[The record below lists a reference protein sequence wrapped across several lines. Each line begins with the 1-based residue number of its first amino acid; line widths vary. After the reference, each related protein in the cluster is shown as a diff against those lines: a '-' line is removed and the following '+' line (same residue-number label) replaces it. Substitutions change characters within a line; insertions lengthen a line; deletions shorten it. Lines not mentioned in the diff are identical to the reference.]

1 MNSPLFRSGNLRVTQ
16 RGVTLIEALVA
27 LVVMS
32 FGMVALVGLLSNLRH
47 SGDLAKQRS
56 EAMRIA
62 QAELETLRAFSVL
75 KKASGADASVKDY
88 EEDLFKAVAAGT
100 VVGENSNTSFVVDR
114 KVVPLAGV
122 AEEGETEPQAI
133 RGQTIRVSV
142 TWQDRGGAAQKLVLD
157 TIVSRTDPAFSFAL
171 GVTPPTHGVRTPDGR
186 NPVVPPGAKDLGN
199 GFSAFRP
206 GGGSPAVWVFN
217 NASGVITGLCDI
229 ATDTAVSALTA
240 SSVESC
246 KNNTIGYLLSGTIR
260 FSSSSSP
267 RPEAPD
273 AAALPV
279 STYIDLTP
287 SELKVV
293 KDSVWVL
300 AEGRDY
306 PITPN
311 HVCFNNSPASGD
323 LTQTLVDYYCIV
335 YPNTQSPRN
344 WWGRVY
350 VTGLNLGS
358 SATQFKVCR
367 YSADYNG
374 NGYTYWVN
382 PEADKEPFFKIDN
395 EEHPETYRA
404 VSRSL
409 ARQNFLVVRGDVSC
423 PTRAHATDLF
433 IDYATHEMPLPPASA
448 TSP

>member
-1 MNSPLFRSGNLRVTQ
+1 MHSLVFQSRGGRTFQ

-32 FGMVALVGLLSNLRH
+32 FGMVALVGLLSNLRQ

-62 QAELETLRAFSVL
+62 QAEIETLRAFSVL
-75 KKASGADASVKDY
+75 KKASGADPSVRDY
-88 EEDLFKAVAAGT
+88 EDNLLKVIAART
-100 VVGENSNTSFVVDR
+100 VVGENSNTSFVVER
-114 KVVPLAGV
+114 KVVPLYGV
-122 AEEGETEPQAI
+122 TAAGETEPQAI
-133 RGQTIRVSV
+133 RGQTIKVTV
-142 TWQDRGGAAQKLVLD
+142 TWEDRGGGAQKLALD
-157 TIVSRTDPAFSFAL
+157 TVISRTDPAFSFAL

-186 NPVVPPGAKDLGN
+186 NPAVPPGAKDLGN
-199 GFSAFRP
+199 GSSAFRP

-229 ATDTAVSALTA
+229 AVDTAVSTLTP

-246 KNNTIGYLLSGTIR
+246 KNNTIGYLVSGAIR
-260 FSSSSSP
+260 FSSSNTP

-273 AAALPV
+273 GTARPV
-279 STYIDLTP
+279 SIYVNLIP
-287 SELKVV
+287 SEHKETKGGLEVFV
-293 KDSVWVL
+293 G
-300 AEGRDY
+300 GRDY
-306 PITPN
+306 PLTPN
-311 HVCFNNSPASGD
+311 HVCFTDAPTTTSS
-323 LTQTLVDYYCIV
+323 TQTFVNYNCIV
-335 YPNTQSPRN
+335 YPNTQTPRN
-344 WWGRVY
+344 WWGKVY
-350 VTGLNLGS
+350 VTGLDLGT

-382 PEADKEPFFKIDN
+382 PEAGKQPFFKIDN

-404 VSRSL
+404 VSHSL

-423 PTRAHATDLF
+423 PSRATATDLF
-433 IDYATHEMPLPPASA
+433 IDYATHEMPLPPAAA